1 MNCPDCDRTLQTGA
15 SRCSCGW
22 ATPTKKA
29 GLLPSCLRCGIPIP
43 GARTLYGL
51 CASCVNIEQTGLAQL
66 ARDLSAGRIPKV
78 NPAYAPAYMRKETD
92 GCSGAAGERESGPLS
107 PLSLTN
113 GGHRHESEG
122 NSVRASVGG
131 TLQVADE
138 TPKGTLR
145 LDLRGTGD
153 PPRGAVPGPKN
164 RRSRTPA
171 SRTAIR

>member
-113 GGHRHESEG
+113 GGHRHESHERG
-122 NSVRASVGG
+122 PDDDVRTATEVEHQ
-131 TLQVADE
+131 TTHPTDTHVAGRAWS
-138 TPKGTLR
+138 T
-145 LDLRGTGD
+145 
-153 PPRGAVPGPKN
+153 PRGELQGPKN
-164 RRSRTPA
+164 RRSSRPA
-171 SRTAIR
+171 SRTAVR